1 MLSAGLPCA
10 DICLNWIRGEEH
22 VQIHSQLKNPHKIG
36 CFSRWGSL
44 GICLW
49 SHISLLGKNRP
60 LMAHLVAL
68 HRSHLFCRLWASWG
82 TYFTVRSHCLCYGY
96 SEKVSSVKFFKYI
109 NVKDSHSRRKHDTT
123 APEAAYNT
131 SPGQNWA
138 CHCLIMDGWIHKL
151 NYWLLVDSEGGEVIV
166 CICVPMHESTRF

>member
-1 MLSAGLPCA
+1 
-10 DICLNWIRGEEH
+10 
-22 VQIHSQLKNPHKIG
+22 
-36 CFSRWGSL
+36 
-44 GICLW
+44 
-49 SHISLLGKNRP
+49 
-60 LMAHLVAL
+60 MAHLVAL
-68 HRSHLFCRLWASWG
+68 HRFHLFCRLWASWG

-131 SPGQNWA
+131 SPGQDWA

-166 CICVPMHESTRF
+166 CICVPMHSPPGFNGQFQTHGHPEGPWLNLMGCKNIEMNERKKALWRDRKRQRKQERVEGESYQNLLCTFQ